1 MLVIGGDVTVGFGVG
16 GGCGLVTGG
25 DGTVGVRVS
34 VGTGG
39 DGLLTGGDGVDFD
52 GCCGFGV
59 VGVGL
64 DGGFGVGFFGVTGLG
79 SSLLALHLSL
89 QSTGRLTTGKQIA
102 LDFCFGLSSK
112 QFPSSSN
119 VTPRFGA
126 A

>member
-1 MLVIGGDVTVGFGVG
+1 MLVTGGDGTVGFGVG
-16 GGCGLVTGG
+16 GGCSLVTGG
-25 DGTVGVRVS
+25 DGTVGVS

-39 DGLLTGGDGVDFD
+39 DGLLTGGDEVGFD

-59 VGVGL
+59 VGVGLGL

-89 QSTGRLTTGKQIA
+89 QSTGRLTIGKQIA